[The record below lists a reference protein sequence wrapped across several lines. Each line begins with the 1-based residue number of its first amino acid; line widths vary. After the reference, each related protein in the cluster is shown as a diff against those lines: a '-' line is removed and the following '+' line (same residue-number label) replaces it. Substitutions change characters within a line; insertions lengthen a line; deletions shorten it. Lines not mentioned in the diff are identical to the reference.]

1 MTHVIDKNYFP
12 GWVRKSVSFTIDDGN
27 VEMDKKF
34 IDIVRPAG
42 VKGTFNLCYS
52 DRMTPEE
59 YREMYRGFEISNHV
73 IYHPEIF
80 VPGTPYIFSDEPFN
94 KDTADY
100 KIVYPHPEVEG
111 AYLVSGYY
119 YGVNPDRWLL
129 IVYPERYN
137 ELMDE
142 TTERFNAIFGEGA
155 VRSFV
160 WPFGQQVD
168 YKKVVE
174 HVAKIGFY
182 GARDAGWPVKTF
194 SMPENRLCWKYCAME
209 NDFIEV
215 MEKFA
220 ALPDDG
226 ELKFFS
232 FGVHSID
239 YERERK
245 WNDLQY
251 FCDKFGNRPEEFY
264 YGTVGDIFDY
274 EDAINSLVITD
285 TEIVN
290 DSELTMYLKIDG
302 EKLTVAPKSTFKL

>member
-1 MTHVIDKNYFP
+1 MNRIIDKNYFP
-12 GWVRKSVSFTIDDGN
+12 GWVRRSVSFTIDDGN
-27 VEMDKKF
+27 IEMDKKF

-42 VKGTFNLCYS
+42 VLGTFNLCYP
-52 DRMTPEE
+52 DRLSPEE
-59 YREMYRGFEISNHV
+59 YREMYQGFEISNHV

-80 VPGTPYIFSDEPFN
+80 VPGTPYIFSEEPFN
-94 KDTADY
+94 KDTADH
-100 KIVYPHPEVEG
+100 KTVYHHPEVEG

-182 GARDAGWPVKTF
+182 GARDAGMPVNSF
-194 SMPENRLCWKYCAME
+194 SLPANRLQWKYCAM
-209 NDFIEV
+209 DHDLLDV
-215 MEKFA
+215 MERYE

-239 YERERK
+239 YERNNTWK
-245 WNDLQY
+245 NLIA
-251 FCDKFGNRPEEFY
+251 FCEKYGGRPDEYY
-264 YGTVGDIFDY
+264 YGTIGDIFDY
-274 EDAINSLVITD
+274 EDAIKALEITD
-285 TEIVN
+285 DEIVN
-290 DSELTMYLKIDG
+290 NSSLTVYLKVDG
-302 EKLTVAPKSTFKL
+302 EKITVAPKSIYKL

>member
-1 MTHVIDKNYFP
+1 MKRVIDKNYFP
-12 GWVRKSVSFTIDDGN
+12 GWARKSVSFTIDDGN
-27 VEMDKKF
+27 IEMDKKF

-42 VKGTFNLCYS
+42 VLGTFNLCYP
-52 DRMTPEE
+52 DRLSPEE
-59 YREMYRGFEISNHV
+59 YREMYQGFEISNHV

-80 VPGTPYIFSDEPFN
+80 VPGTPYIFSEEPFN
-94 KDTADY
+94 KDTADH
-100 KIVYPHPEVEG
+100 KTVYHHPEVEG

-119 YGVNPDRWLL
+119 YGINPDRWLL

-168 YKKVVE
+168 HEKVLE
-174 HVAKIGFY
+174 HVAEIGFY
-182 GARDAGWPVKTF
+182 GARDAGRPHAGFTL
-194 SMPENRLCWKYCAME
+194 PANRLQWKYCAMDHNLVE
-209 NDFIEV
+209 M
-215 MEKFA
+215 MEQYE

-239 YERERK
+239 YERNNTWK
-245 WNDLQY
+245 NLIA
-251 FCDKFGNRPEEFY
+251 FCEKYAGRSDEYY
-264 YGTVGDIFDY
+264 YGTIGDIFDY
-274 EDAINSLVITD
+274 EDAIKALKITD
-285 TEIVN
+285 DEIVN
-290 DSELTMYLKIDG
+290 NSSLTVYLKVDG
-302 EKLTVAPKSTFKL
+302 EKITVAPRSTYKL

>member
-1 MTHVIDKNYFP
+1 MKHIIDKNYFP

-27 VEMDKKF
+27 VDMDKKF

-52 DRMTPEE
+52 DRMSPEE
-59 YREMYRGFEISNHV
+59 YREMYSGFEISNHV

-94 KDTADY
+94 KETADY
-100 KIVYPHPEVEG
+100 KTVYPHPEVKD
-111 AYLVSGYY
+111 AYLVSGQY
-119 YGVNPDRWLL
+119 YGINPDRWLL

-142 TTERFNAIFGEGA
+142 TTEKLNAIFGKGA

-168 YKKVVE
+168 YEKVLDHVE
-174 HVAKIGFY
+174 KIGFY
-182 GARDAGWPVKTF
+182 GARDAGWPVKSF
-194 SMPENRLCWKYCAME
+194 SLPSNRLCWKYCAME
-209 NDFIEV
+209 NDFVEV
-215 MEKFA
+215 MEKYE

-245 WNDLQY
+245 WDDLQY
-251 FCDKFGNRPEEFY
+251 FCDKFGNRPEDYF
-264 YGTVGDIFDY
+264 YGTIGDIFDY
-274 EDAINSLVITD
+274 EDAIKELKVTD
-285 TEIVN
+285 TEIQN
-290 DSELTMYLKIDG
+290 SSDLTLYLTVDG
-302 EKLTVAPKSTFKL
+302 KRVTVAPKSTLKI